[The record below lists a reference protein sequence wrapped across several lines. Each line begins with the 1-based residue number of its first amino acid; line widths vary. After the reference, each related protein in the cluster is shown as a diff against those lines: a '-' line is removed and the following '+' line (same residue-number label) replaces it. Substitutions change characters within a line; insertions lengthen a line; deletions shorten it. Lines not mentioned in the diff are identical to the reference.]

1 MIQITP
7 EHIFKTAI
15 MKTQAILIITALM
28 LFLASSCQK
37 TSPIEESATEA
48 ADDATFSET
57 MFDDVFATLEIA
69 TATAESML
77 KSASVTDSCP
87 VVTVTFPG
95 QGLWPRT
102 VLVNYGEG
110 CTGLNDIVRSGK
122 ILITVTGPRREE
134 GSSRTLTFDNYY
146 CNDVKIEG
154 TKVIENLG
162 PNDAGNVVFSTVL
175 TGGKITLPEGGFIER
190 EFDREREY
198 VAGYLTRTP
207 WDDECLITGGAA
219 GVNLN
224 GLSYTHNIT
233 GALQWKAACR
243 FIVSGTLGI
252 EVEGMEP
259 FVLDYGDGECDAAA
273 TLVRGD
279 ESKEITLRFRHRKA
293 MPGM

>member
-1 MIQITP
+1 
-7 EHIFKTAI
+7 
-15 MKTQAILIITALM
+15 MKTKAIIFISALM
-28 LFLASSCQK
+28 FLLAGSCQK
-37 TSPIEESATEA
+37 TSTIEESAIDA

-102 VLVNYGEG
+102 VLVDYGDG
-110 CTGLNDIVRSGK
+110 CTGLNDILRSGK

-134 GSSRTLTFDNYY
+134 GSSRTVTFDNYY

-162 PNDAGNVVFSTVL
+162 PNGAGNVVFSAVL
-175 TGGKITLPEGGFIER
+175 TGGKVTLLDGRFIER

-207 WDDECLITGGAA
+207 WDDQCLITGVAA

-224 GLSYTHNIT
+224 GLSFTHQIT
-233 GALQWKAACR
+233 GALQWQAACK
-243 FIVSGTLGI
+243 FIVGGTLAI

-259 FVLDYGDGECDAAA
+259 FVLDYGDGDCDAAA
-273 TLVRGD
+273 TLIRGD
-279 ESKEITLRFRHRKA
+279 ETKEITLGLRHRKA
-293 MPGM
+293 LQGR

>member
-1 MIQITP
+1 
-7 EHIFKTAI
+7 
-15 MKTQAILIITALM
+15 MKTKAIIIITSLM
-28 LFLASSCQK
+28 LFLANSCQK
-37 TSPIEESATEA
+37 QSPIGESAAEA

-77 KSASVTDSCP
+77 KSAAVADSCP

-95 QGLWPRT
+95 TGLWPRT
-102 VLVNYGEG
+102 VLVDYGEG
-110 CTGLNDIVRSGK
+110 CTGMNEIIRSGR
-122 ILITVTGPRREE
+122 ILITVTGPRSEA
-134 GSSRTLTFDNYY
+134 GSSRTVTFDNYF

-162 PNDAGNVVFSTVL
+162 PNDAGNIVFSTVL
-175 TGGKITLPEGGFIER
+175 TGGKITLPDSRFIER

-207 WDDECLITGGAA
+207 WDDECLITGIAT

-224 GLSYTHNIT
+224 GLTYTHTIT
-233 GALQWKAACR
+233 GALEWKATCR
-243 FIVSGTLGI
+243 FIVSGTIGF

-259 FVLDYGDGECDAAA
+259 FVLDYGNGECDAAA
-273 TLVRGD
+273 TLVRG
-279 ESKEITLRFRHRKA
+279 EETKEITLGVRHRKA
-293 MPGM
+293 MQGK